1 MTLRESASN
10 HRDGDNLQLKFR
22 FESRKAVGREDFLVT
37 NSNKY
42 AVDFLDKWPNWD
54 SSSAIIFGP
63 RGCGKTHIANVWSL
77 RSKAKFLGVKEILEK
92 PIEKIF
98 DNYRSFVLEDFSAL
112 KSPVQEEKI
121 LHFYNLLNEKK
132 FFLLITLRSSLRNL
146 SITLPDLRSR
156 LNSIPSFEINEPD
169 DDLLG
174 AVLIKLFFDRQLK
187 VDHDVILF
195 LLKRIERSFSSLN
208 KVVKELDNAALDQKR
223 KITIP
228 FVRSILKDYLD

>member
-1 MTLRESASN
+1 M
-10 HRDGDNLQLKFR
+10 
-22 FESRKAVGREDFLVT
+22 
-37 NSNKY
+37 
-42 AVDFLDKWPNWD
+42 
-54 SSSAIIFGP
+54 
-63 RGCGKTHIANVWSL
+63 
-77 RSKAKFLGVKEILEK
+77 
-92 PIEKIF
+92 
-98 DNYRSFVLEDFSAL
+98 
-112 KSPVQEEKI
+112 
-121 LHFYNLLNEKK
+121 
-132 FFLLITLRSSLRNL
+132 LITLRSSLRNL

-156 LNSIPSFEINEPD
+156 INSIPSFEINEPD

>member
-10 HRDGDNLQLKFR
+10 HRDADDLQLKFR

-92 PIEKIF
+92 PIEKIIDPLF
-98 DNYRSFVLEDFSAL
+98 L
-112 KSPVQEEKI
+112 KI
-121 LHFYNLLNEKK
+121 
-132 FFLLITLRSSLRNL
+132 FLL
-146 SITLPDLRSR
+146 
-156 LNSIPSFEINEPD
+156 
-169 DDLLG
+169 
-174 AVLIKLFFDRQLK
+174 
-187 VDHDVILF
+187 
-195 LLKRIERSFSSLN
+195 
-208 KVVKELDNAALDQKR
+208 
-223 KITIP
+223 
-228 FVRSILKDYLD
+228 